1 VNIVLGSMFQNS
13 MGYIDRYI
21 TQYYSLCAAAPQ
33 HTFDLILMEGDSTDN
48 EATWN
53 RLNQIFPGKVF
64 KRVHGGK
71 IFGSLDDV
79 QRWSQISFVVDG
91 VLERVRPDHD
101 ALVYVEADLMW
112 EPSTILK
119 LIGHLDKVDAA
130 VPMIWMRGIFY
141 DTFGY
146 RKDGV
151 RFGNNPPYHSVF
163 SKPVVDGL
171 YHLDSG
177 GGCAAIRGDV
187 ARKYRCIPTSLAIVG
202 FYFEMRKNGHTIGL
216 DKSLS
221 VHHPPV

>member
-1 VNIVLGSMFQNS
+1 MNIVLGSMFQNS
-13 MGYIDRYI
+13 VGYIDRYI

-71 IFGSLDDV
+71 IFGSFDNE
-79 QRWSQISFVVDG
+79 QRWKQISFVVDG
-91 VLERVRPDHD
+91 VLERVRPEHD

-130 VPMIWMRGIFY
+130 VPMIWMNGIFY
-141 DTFGY
+141 DIWGY
-146 RKDGV
+146 RKDTVNFIG
-151 RFGNNPPYHSVF
+151 RKPYHAVF
-163 SKPVVDGL
+163 AQPSKNGL
-171 YHLDSG
+171 WPIDSG
-177 GGCAAIRGDV
+177 GGCMAVRGEM
-187 ARKYRCIPTSLAIVG
+187 ARKFRCNPPKLALVG
-202 FYFEMRKNGHTIGL
+202 FYTEMKRNGFQTWVDPTL
-216 DKSLS
+216 N
-221 VHHPPV
+221 VFHPPI